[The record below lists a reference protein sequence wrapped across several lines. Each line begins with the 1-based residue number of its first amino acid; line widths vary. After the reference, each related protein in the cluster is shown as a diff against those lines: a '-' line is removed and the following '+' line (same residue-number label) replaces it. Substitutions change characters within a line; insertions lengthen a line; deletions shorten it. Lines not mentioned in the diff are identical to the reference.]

1 MSKIIV
7 DCSREENYSV
17 AIIDK
22 DGNLDSF
29 SFENQQKKTIKSNI
43 YLGKI
48 TRVEYSLQAAFVEY
62 GGDKAGF
69 LPFSEIHPNYYQLPK
84 LYKEQLD
91 AALKE
96 EDKRNFDE
104 DEDEDEEGEPSN
116 EEKKNQARAAYRI
129 YKKYSIQE
137 VIKRGQ
143 TVLVQV
149 FKDERGN
156 KGVSLTTYI
165 SLPGRYCVL
174 MPNSSRSSGVSKK
187 IFSYED
193 RKRILNIIRS
203 FNLPFGMGLIVRT
216 AGVRA
221 SVNDLKRDYQYL
233 CNLWDEIRQKAV
245 HSKIDGN
252 PIYEEVNIVAQAV
265 RDNYEGGDDSAI
277 IVSGKKGY
285 EELSAFVKKLMPHES
300 AKLKLYTDKMSIFKK
315 FGIDKKLDELLNPIA
330 PLKSG
335 GYLVINPT
343 EALVSIDV
351 NSGKAIHGKNV
362 EETALATNL
371 EAAAEVARQLRLRN
385 LGGLIVVDFIDMDDP
400 KNRRILEHE
409 LQKVFMFDKAKV
421 QFAKVSQ
428 FGLVEISRQRMRSS
442 VAEMLTIKCSCCN
455 GTGLVKA
462 PSIIAVDILDS
473 IKEQL
478 LDPRVTK
485 KEFIEIMAK
494 SDVLD
499 YLVVSYM
506 KEIEEIQRKFNI
518 KIITTKHAFEH
529 NEEFILRMLDSIGN
543 NTTAVELYH
552 SIVAKFNVAPEEK
565 KQQNGTFKLL
575 SRILRR
581 FKRGS

>member
-300 AKLKLYTDKMSIFKK
+300 AKVKLYTDKMSIFKK

-485 KEFIEIMAK
+485 KEFLEIMAR
-494 SDVLD
+494 SEILD
-499 YLVVSYM
+499 CLVISHI
-506 KEIEEIQRKFNI
+506 KEIEEIQRKYNV
-518 KIITTKHAFEH
+518 KIITTKHPFEH

-565 KQQNGTFKLL
+565 KRQNGTFKLL
-575 SRILRR
+575 SKILRR
-581 FKRGS
+581 FKRN

>member
-221 SVNDLKRDYQYL
+221 SINDLKRDYQYL

-265 RDNYEGGDDSAI
+265 RDNYEGSDDSAI
-277 IVSGKKGY
+277 IVSGRKGY

-371 EAAAEVARQLRLRN
+371 EADRKS
-385 LGGLIVVDFIDMDDP
+385 VV
-400 KNRRILEHE
+400 
-409 LQKVFMFDKAKV
+409 
-421 QFAKVSQ
+421 
-428 FGLVEISRQRMRSS
+428 
-442 VAEMLTIKCSCCN
+442 
-455 GTGLVKA
+455 
-462 PSIIAVDILDS
+462 
-473 IKEQL
+473 
-478 LDPRVTK
+478 
-485 KEFIEIMAK
+485 
-494 SDVLD
+494 
-499 YLVVSYM
+499 
-506 KEIEEIQRKFNI
+506 
-518 KIITTKHAFEH
+518 
-529 NEEFILRMLDSIGN
+529 
-543 NTTAVELYH
+543 
-552 SIVAKFNVAPEEK
+552 
-565 KQQNGTFKLL
+565 
-575 SRILRR
+575 
-581 FKRGS
+581 